1 MQIKTEKNPPIQ
13 QVIESG
19 VVGRFVQFLHRDDA
33 PTLQFEAAWALTNIA
48 SGTSD
53 HTKVVID
60 SGAVPIFIRLLS
72 SPNEDVREQAA
83 WALGNVAG
91 DSVTCRDMV
100 LRLGAMPALLAI
112 GQTFNESSRLST
124 IRNSTWTI
132 SNLCRGKPAPDFA
145 LVQNALPLL
154 GRLIFSSDME
164 TITDACW

>member
-1 MQIKTEKNPPIQ
+1 ME
-13 QVIESG
+13 
-19 VVGRFVQFLHRDDA
+19 FLHRDDA

-48 SGTSD
+48 SGTSE
-53 HTKVVID
+53 HTNVVID

-72 SPNEDVREQAA
+72 SPNEDVIEQVA

-91 DSVTCRDMV
+91 DSVTSRDMV

-112 GQTFNESSRLST
+112 AQTFNESPRLST
-124 IRNSTWTI
+124 MRNITWTI
-132 SNLCRGKPAPDFA
+132 CNLCRGKPSPDFA

-154 GRLIFSSDME
+154 GRLIQYSDME